1 MNPRPPR
8 LLAAALAA
16 VLLAPAAAPSAQPAG
31 SKPGAGRVKAEFWT
45 GQRTETVSF

>member
-16 VLLAPAAAPSAQPAG
+16 VLLAPAAAPSAQPTGA
-31 SKPGAGRVKAEFWT
+31 KPDTVRVKAEFWT